1 MLSHVPETSLSALRT
16 DKVNRALARKSYC
29 LGPDLT
35 SATSLL
41 YDVRSGPADKAQ
53 ENGNLIN

>member
-1 MLSHVPETSLSALRT
+1 MLSHVPVPSLLTLRT
-16 DKVNRALARKSYC
+16 DKVNRALACRSHF
-29 LGPDLT
+29 LSPDVA
-35 SATSLL
+35 SETSLL

>member
-1 MLSHVPETSLSALRT
+1 MLSRVPETSLSTLRT
-16 DKVNRALARKSYC
+16 DKVSRTLARESH
-29 LGPDLT
+29 LLSPSIALE
-35 SATSLL
+35 TSLL